1 MSRQGKW
8 RLAVAVAIA
17 VAASVGAW
25 LLLRFPPD
33 TTPQGAY
40 MRIARAVSDNAPE
53 ACFAYL
59 EEEAQHAA
67 FSIAA
72 LATKANARIEEAYP
86 EPARAQALLRYRD
99 LAALGD
105 GPGVW
110 ARIAAERGF
119 IARLRRDLSGVA
131 SVEQLD
137 DRATVVT
144 AGGTRY
150 AFRRRPNGIWGLT
163 LFTAELESEAE
174 RMARDWDLIQ
184 RDAEDYERAAAKKTQ

>member
-1 MSRQGKW
+1 M
-8 RLAVAVAIA
+8 
-17 VAASVGAW
+17 VAALAAALGLALGAW
-25 LLLRFPPD
+25 LLFRFPPD

-40 MRIARAVSDNAPE
+40 MRIARAVSSGEAE

-59 EEEAQHAA
+59 EEEAQHASFTISGLA
-67 FSIAA
+67 SKAAARIAA
-72 LATKANARIEEAYP
+72 AYP
-86 EPARAQALLRYRD
+86 EPARSQALDRYRG
-99 LAALGD
+99 LAEAGD
-105 GPGVW
+105 GPAVW
-110 ARIAAERGF
+110 AQLAAERGW

-131 SVEQLD
+131 SVVQEG

-163 LFTAELESEAE
+163 LFTAELEAEAE

-184 RDAEDYERAAAKKTQ
+184 RDAADYERAADKRAP